1 MKQKRILFG
10 LACMS
15 LMVSCADLDY
25 HEYTTYD
32 KNYVFTDFDRTAGV
46 VTDIYS
52 FLDSDIPTD
61 GSLCSACDESE
72 YAWSWSSVFG
82 YTDGRWSPSNPYS
95 RWDFAGIRRANF
107 FLTEYVNAD
116 FSELKYDKDYEAEMK
131 RFNRYPYEVR
141 FLRAYFYFNLARAY
155 GDVPLITKVLTED
168 EANQVTRTPVA
179 DVFDFIVKE
188 CDAILE
194 ADQLPVRYSDLVGD
208 AANGSSTDGGRVT
221 KQAVMALKART
232 LLYWASP
239 LFNKENNS
247 DLWRQAAQAN
257 KDVIDFCTANGISLG
272 KYSEIWGT
280 NNWQAGEMIFV
291 RRVGDMNWPETTN
304 FPVGMENGNSGNCPT
319 QTLIDAYEM
328 QATGLAWDE
337 PGSGYDQTDPYAGR
351 DPRLAMTIAV
361 NGDKWPDTN
370 PNPLETYQGGRNGLP
385 LAGATPTGYYLK
397 KYLDKTIDISTSTGS
412 GSTRH
417 NWVTYRLGEFYLNY
431 AEAVFNYLGSA
442 DATDATFTMSA
453 VDAVN
458 VVRSRSDVNMPGF
471 PTGLSNDEFIEKY
484 RRERMVELAFEGH
497 RFWDVRR
504 WKDGASQRSIIE
516 MQITKNGDRYT
527 YNRVPKPRYWDDKM
541 YLFPIPDSEIRK
553 NPNLTQN
560 PGW

>member
-247 DLWRQAAQAN
+247 GLWRQAAQAN

-471 PTGLSNDEFIEKY
+471 PTGLSNDEFTEKY

-504 WKDGASQRSIIE
+504 WKDGASQKSIIE

>member
-1 MKQKRILFG
+1 
-10 LACMS
+10 MS

-247 DLWRQAAQAN
+247 GLWRQAAQAN

-471 PTGLSNDEFIEKY
+471 PTGLSNDEFTEKY

>member
-1 MKQKRILFG
+1 
-10 LACMS
+10 MS

-52 FLDSDIPTD
+52 YLDSDIPTD

-179 DVFDFIVKE
+179 EVFDFIVKE

-337 PGSGYDQTDPYAGR
+337 PGSGYDPTDPYVGR
-351 DPRLAMTIAV
+351 DPRLSMTIAV
-361 NGDKWPDTN
+361 NGDEWPDTN
-370 PNPLETYQGGRNGLP
+370 PNPLETYNGGRNWLP

-471 PTGLSNDEFIEKY
+471 PTGLSNDEFAEKY

-527 YNRVPKPRYWDDKM
+527 YNRVPKSRYWDDKM

>member
-471 PTGLSNDEFIEKY
+471 PTGLSNDEFTEKY

-504 WKDGASQRSIIE
+504 WKDGASQKSIIE

-527 YNRVPKPRYWDDKM
+527 YNRVPKSRYWDDKM

>member
-239 LFNKENNS
+239 LFTKENNS

-442 DATDATFTMSA
+442 DATDGTFTMSA

-471 PTGLSNDEFIEKY
+471 PTGLSNDEFTEKY

-504 WKDGASQRSIIE
+504 WKDGASQKSIIE